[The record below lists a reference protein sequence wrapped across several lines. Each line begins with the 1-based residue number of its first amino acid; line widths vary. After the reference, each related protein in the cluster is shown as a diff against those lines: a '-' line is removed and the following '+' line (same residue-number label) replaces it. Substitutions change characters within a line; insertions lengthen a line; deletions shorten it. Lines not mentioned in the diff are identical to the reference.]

1 MKDLITLGEILLR
14 LSTKDNDRINQ
25 ATSFDIHYGGGE
37 ANVAIALS
45 NLGLSTEY
53 ITTLPKNKLGDS
65 AINELRKYGVETSNI
80 IRSGNKIGM
89 YFLELGA
96 SIRGSEIIYD
106 RANSSMALSKE
117 EDYDF
122 KSLLEGYR
130 ILHISGITPT
140 LSDSCFKVTMKAIKA
155 AKELGV
161 KVSFDL
167 NYRKQICTY
176 EQAKEYFNEIMPLV
190 DICIGTFEFSNEHL
204 ELMKGTV
211 TKETLKVIAK
221 DILKAFN
228 CQCIMGSFRESHS
241 ASKNSLEAFIYDGES
256 CFESSKY
263 TVEIVDRVGTGDA
276 LASGFLYSLL
286 TDKNYDEAIDFA
298 NAAFAYKHTIK
309 GDQLHCTL
317 REIDSIKNGNISG
330 VIKR

>member
-53 ITTLPKNKLGDS
+53 VTTLPKNRLGDS
-65 AINELRKYGVETSNI
+65 AINELRKYGVDTSNI
-80 IRSGNKIGM
+80 IRHGNKIGM

-96 SIRGSEIIYD
+96 SIRGAEIIYD
-106 RANSSMALSKE
+106 RANSAMALSKE
-117 EDYDF
+117 EDYNF
-122 KSLLEGYR
+122 KHLLNGYK

-176 EQAKEYFNEIMPLV
+176 EKAKEYFSEIMPLV

-204 ELMKGTV
+204 EMMKGTV
-211 TKETLKVIAK
+211 TKETLKIIVK

-256 CFESSKY
+256 FFESSKY
-263 TVEIVDRVGTGDA
+263 TVEIVERVGTGDA

-286 TDKNYDEAIDFA
+286 TDKNYDEAIEFA

-330 VIKR
+330 IIKR